1 MEKKSRVSIIKAT
14 EMRKLTH
21 ASILALLAGFK
32 SVGISTAASEA
43 ERLARVPT
51 RVVVEPSH

>member
-1 MEKKSRVSIIKAT
+1 
-14 EMRKLTH
+14 MRKLTH